1 MKEKILHVVS
11 SACYRGTLKQAFYG
25 MGIED
30 EVIYLPVDFSCN
42 YIPKDFSDA
51 ELMLAVMSIGTDLLT
66 LHDIEKILSELKTF
80 VTTDYSSYD
89 KVYVWHGGSA
99 NDLLLLYL
107 MSILTDDNLYHI
119 DITSCA
125 EFMKKQNSWPYV
137 DMGCVCPDDIKT
149 FSMLS
154 LAKKVM
160 GTEKTEYIG
169 QWNRWKAS
177 TKPYRFSS
185 AETGIIEE
193 YPADFMDDTIIKYA
207 KEGRVLGALMA
218 KVFQE
223 YYNLF
228 ISDHII
234 LKRIRELYWEHV
246 LDFTVSIRE
255 K

>member
-1 MKEKILHVVS
+1 MEKKTLHIVS
-11 SACYRGTLKQAFYG
+11 SLSIKAVVRVGL
-25 MGIED
+25 D
-30 EVIYLPVDFSCN
+30 ELDIYPEISFLPINFSFG
-42 YIPKDFSDA
+42 YIPKDFSDK
-51 ELMLAVMSIGTDLLT
+51 ELCFALASHNQMEAFDQ
-66 LHDIEKILSELKTF
+66 LKDF
-80 VTTDYSSYD
+80 VTTVYSQYE
-89 KVYVWHGGSA
+89 KVIVWHGWSA
-99 NDLLLLYL
+99 QELLMLYL
-107 MSILTDDNLYHI
+107 MSVLTYDNLYHI

-137 DMGCVCPDDIKT
+137 DMWCVCPGDIKD

-228 ISDHII
+228 ISDSII
-234 LKRIRELYWEHV
+234 LKRIRELYREHK
-246 LDFTVSIRE
+246 LNLTVSIRE

>member
-1 MKEKILHVVS
+1 MEKKTLHIVS
-11 SACYRGTLKQAFYG
+11 SLSIKAVVRVGLDNLDIYPE
-25 MGIED
+25 IS
-30 EVIYLPVDFSCN
+30 YLPINFSFG
-42 YIPKDFSDA
+42 YIPKDFSDK
-51 ELMLAVMSIGTDLLT
+51 ELCFALASHNQMEAFDQ
-66 LHDIEKILSELKTF
+66 LKDF
-80 VTTDYSSYD
+80 VTTVYSQYE
-89 KVYVWHGGSA
+89 KVIVWHGWSA
-99 NDLLLLYL
+99 QELLMLYL
-107 MSILTDDNLYHI
+107 MSVLTYDNLYHI

-177 TKPYRFSS
+177 TKPYRFIS

-228 ISDHII
+228 ISTSII
-234 LKRIRELYWEHV
+234 LKRICELYWEHK
-246 LDFTVSIRE
+246 LDFTVSIRNN
-255 K
+255 

>member
-1 MKEKILHVVS
+1 MEKKTLHIVSCLSIKAVV
-11 SACYRGTLKQAFYG
+11 RVGL
-25 MGIED
+25 D
-30 EVIYLPVDFSCN
+30 ELDIYPEISYLPINFSFG
-42 YIPKDFSDA
+42 YIPKDFSDK
-51 ELMLAVMSIGTDLLT
+51 ELCFALASHNQMEAFDQ
-66 LHDIEKILSELKTF
+66 LKDF
-80 VTTDYSSYD
+80 VTTVYSQYE
-89 KVYVWHGGSA
+89 KVIVWHGWSA
-99 NDLLLLYL
+99 QELLMLYM
-107 MSILTDDNLYHI
+107 MSVLTDDNLYHI

-125 EFMKKQNSWPYV
+125 EFMKKHGSLPYL
-137 DMGCVCPDDIKT
+137 DMSCICPGDIKD

-160 GTEKTEYIG
+160 GIEKTEYIN
-169 QWNRWKAS
+169 QWNHWKAS

-228 ISDHII
+228 ISDSII
-234 LKRIRELYWEHV
+234 LKRIRELYREHK
-246 LDFTVSIRE
+246 LDLTVSIR
-255 K
+255 KK

>member
-1 MKEKILHVVS
+1 MEKKTLHIVS
-11 SACYRGTLKQAFYG
+11 SLSIKAVVRVGL
-25 MGIED
+25 D
-30 EVIYLPVDFSCN
+30 ELDIYPEISYLPINFSFG
-42 YIPKDFSDA
+42 YIPKDFSDT
-51 ELMLAVMSIGTDLLT
+51 ELCFALASHNQMEAFDQ
-66 LHDIEKILSELKTF
+66 LKDF
-80 VTTDYSSYD
+80 VTTVYSQYE
-89 KVYVWHGGSA
+89 KVIVWHGWSA
-99 NDLLLLYL
+99 QELLMLYL
-107 MSILTDDNLYHI
+107 ISVLTYDNLYHI

-149 FSMLS
+149 FSMFS

-228 ISDHII
+228 ISDSII
-234 LKRIRELYWEHV
+234 LKRIRELYREHK
-246 LDFTVSIRE
+246 LNLTVSIRE

>member
-66 LHDIEKILSELKTF
+66 LHDKEKILSELKTC

-119 DITSCA
+119 DVTTCV
-125 EFMKKQNSWPYV
+125 EFMKKHSSLPYL

-169 QWNRWKAS
+169 QWNRWKNS
-177 TKPYRFSS
+177 TAPYRFSNIQ
-185 AETGIIEE
+185 TGIIEE
-193 YPADFMDDTIIKYA
+193 FPADFMDDTIIKYA
-207 KEGRVLGALMA
+207 REGYVLRVLMA

-223 YYNLF
+223 FDHLF
-228 ISDHII
+228 ISGSII
-234 LKRIRELYWEHV
+234 LKRIRELYWEHK
-246 LDFTVSIRE
+246 LDFIVSIRN

>member
-11 SACYRGTLKQAFYG
+11 SACYKGTLKQAFYR

-42 YIPKDFSDA
+42 YIPKDFTDA
-51 ELMLAVMSIGTDLLT
+51 ELMLAVMSIETDLLT
-66 LHDIEKILSELKTF
+66 LHDKEKILCELKTF
-80 VTTDYSSYD
+80 VIRDYSSYD

-160 GTEKTEYIG
+160 GI
-169 QWNRWKAS
+169 N
-177 TKPYRFSS
+177 
-185 AETGIIEE
+185 GIIGK
-193 YPADFMDDTIIKYA
+193 PQLSHIVSAVQK
-207 KEGRVLGALMA
+207 
-218 KVFQE
+218 QE
-223 YYNLF
+223 L
-228 ISDHII
+228 
-234 LKRIRELYWEHV
+234 
-246 LDFTVSIRE
+246 
-255 K
+255 

>member
-1 MKEKILHVVS
+1 MEKKTLHIVS
-11 SACYRGTLKQAFYG
+11 SLSIKAVVRVGLDKLDIYPE
-25 MGIED
+25 IS
-30 EVIYLPVDFSCN
+30 YLPINFSFG
-42 YIPKDFSDA
+42 YIPKDFSDK
-51 ELMLAVMSIGTDLLT
+51 ELCFALASHNQMEAFDQ
-66 LHDIEKILSELKTF
+66 LKDF
-80 VTTDYSSYD
+80 VTTVYSQYE
-89 KVYVWHGGSA
+89 KVIVWHGGSA

-160 GTEKTEYIG
+160 GAEKTEYIN
-169 QWNRWKAS
+169 QWNHWKAS

-228 ISDHII
+228 ISTSII
-234 LKRIRELYWEHV
+234 LKRIRELYWEHK
-246 LDFTVSIRE
+246 LDFTVSIR
-255 K
+255 KK